1 VPQPINFGARRFVV
15 ISSIDEL
22 TKAGDELGIAQ
33 MIDHKTFSAMCRG
46 EYVEPAK
53 PDAQQGTDTAN
64 ALVTNANSRAA
75 LATKL
80 EALSDRALDKLAEIM
95 SLPLANSDPAFPSVL
110 RSQTTAAGVA
120 LNTQVRVDEV
130 ALRKHEA
137 DRMPE
142 LLRLA
147 AEVRA
152 RLPPLEE
159 LRKQPLSDNMRGKDD
174 S

>member
-1 VPQPINFGARRFVV
+1 MI
-15 ISSIDEL
+15 E
-22 TKAGDELGIAQ
+22 
-33 MIDHKTFSAMCRG
+33 IDHKTFSAMCRG
-46 EYVEPAK
+46 EHVETAK
-53 PDAQQGTDTAN
+53 SDADATSTPG
-64 ALVTNANSRAA
+64 LVEADGKSG

-80 EALSDRALDKLAEIM
+80 EAVSDQALDKLAEIM
-95 SLPLANSDPAFPSVL
+95 SLPLASSDPAFPSVL

-130 ALRKHEA
+130 ALRKQEH

-152 RLPPLEE
+152 RLPPWLELE
-159 LRKQPLSDNMRGKDD
+159 KPRNK
-174 S
+174 

>member
-1 VPQPINFGARRFVV
+1 MI
-15 ISSIDEL
+15 E
-22 TKAGDELGIAQ
+22 
-33 MIDHKTFSAMCRG
+33 IDHKTFSAMCRG
-46 EYVEPAK
+46 EYVEPVK
-53 PDAQQGTDTAN
+53 PDAQQGNTAN
-64 ALVTNANSRAA
+64 APVPEANGKTA
-75 LATKL
+75 LASKL
-80 EALSDRALDKLAEIM
+80 EAVSDQALDKLGEIM
-95 SLPLANSDPAFPSVL
+95 SLPLINSDPAFPSVL

-130 ALRKHEA
+130 ALRKQEH
-137 DRMPE
+137 DRLPE

-159 LRKQPLSDNMRGKDD
+159 LRKQPLSDNLRGKNG

>member
-1 VPQPINFGARRFVV
+1 M
-15 ISSIDEL
+15 
-22 TKAGDELGIAQ
+22 TGIK
-33 MIDHKTFSAMCRG
+33 HKTSVAMRTAT
-46 EYVEPAK
+46 ESDSDTVLT
-53 PDAQQGTDTAN
+53 QGRPVAGGK
-64 ALVTNANSRAA
+64 SE

-80 EALSDRALDKLAEIM
+80 EAISDQALDKLAEIL
-95 SLPLANSDPAFPSVL
+95 SLPLVDGDPAFASLL

-130 ALRKHEA
+130 ALRKQEA

-152 RLPPLEE
+152 KLPPLQELEE
-159 LRKQPLSDNMRGKDD
+159 PRVK
-174 S
+174 

>member
-1 VPQPINFGARRFVV
+1 MATPSTYGAK
-15 ISSIDEL
+15 SE
-22 TKAGDELGIAQ
+22 
-33 MIDHKTFSAMCRG
+33 
-46 EYVEPAK
+46 
-53 PDAQQGTDTAN
+53 
-64 ALVTNANSRAA
+64 

-80 EALSDRALDKLAEIM
+80 EAVSDQALDKLAEIM
-95 SLPLANSDPAFPSVL
+95 SLPLVDGDPGFASLL

-130 ALRKHEA
+130 ALRKQEH

-159 LRKQPLSDNMRGKDD
+159 LEKPRVK
-174 S
+174 

>member
-1 VPQPINFGARRFVV
+1 
-15 ISSIDEL
+15 
-22 TKAGDELGIAQ
+22 
-33 MIDHKTFSAMCRG
+33 MIDHRTFAAMCRG
-46 EYVEPAK
+46 ESVEPAK
-53 PDAQQGTDTAN
+53 LDAQEGAEAADAPM
-64 ALVTNANSRAA
+64 AKANSK

-80 EALSDRALDKLAEIM
+80 EAVSDQALDKLAEIM
-95 SLPLANSDPAFPSVL
+95 SLPLANSDPAFPSLL

-130 ALRKHEA
+130 ALRKQER

-159 LRKQPLSDNMRGKDD
+159 LRKQPVSGNLRGKDD

>member
-1 VPQPINFGARRFVV
+1 M
-15 ISSIDEL
+15 
-22 TKAGDELGIAQ
+22 TGIE
-33 MIDHKTFSAMCRG
+33 HKTFVATCTATKSDADTALTPGR
-46 EYVEPAK
+46 
-53 PDAQQGTDTAN
+53 PDAGAK
-64 ALVTNANSRAA
+64 SE

-80 EALSDRALDKLAEIM
+80 EAVSDQALDKLAEIM
-95 SLPLANSDPAFPSVL
+95 SLPLVDGDPAFASLL

-130 ALRKHEA
+130 ALRKQEH

-159 LRKQPLSDNMRGKDD
+159 LDKLRVK
-174 S
+174 

>member
-1 VPQPINFGARRFVV
+1 M
-15 ISSIDEL
+15 
-22 TKAGDELGIAQ
+22 TGIK
-33 MIDHKTFSAMCRG
+33 HKTSVAMRTAT
-46 EYVEPAK
+46 ESDSDTVLT
-53 PDAQQGTDTAN
+53 QGRPVAGGK
-64 ALVTNANSRAA
+64 SE

-80 EALSDRALDKLAEIM
+80 EAISDQALDKLAEIL
-95 SLPLANSDPAFPSVL
+95 SLPLVDGDPAFASLL

-130 ALRKHEA
+130 ALRKQEH

-152 RLPPLEE
+152 RLPPLVE
-159 LRKQPLSDNMRGKDD
+159 LEKPRVK
-174 S
+174 

>member
-1 VPQPINFGARRFVV
+1 MNGP
-15 ISSIDEL
+15 L
-22 TKAGDELGIAQ
+22 KMTGIK
-33 MIDHKTFSAMCRG
+33 HKTSVAMRTATKSDADTVLTQG
-46 EYVEPAK
+46 R
-53 PDAQQGTDTAN
+53 PDAGGK
-64 ALVTNANSRAA
+64 SE

-80 EALSDRALDKLAEIM
+80 EAVSDQALDKLAEIM
-95 SLPLANSDPAFPSVL
+95 SLPLVDGDPAFASLL

-130 ALRKHEA
+130 ALRKQEY

-159 LRKQPLSDNMRGKDD
+159 LDKLRVK
-174 S
+174 

>member
-1 VPQPINFGARRFVV
+1 MTEI
-15 ISSIDEL
+15 
-22 TKAGDELGIAQ
+22 K
-33 MIDHKTFSAMCRG
+33 HKTSVAMRT
-46 EYVEPAK
+46 ATK
-53 PDAQQGTDTAN
+53 SDAATVLTQGRSDAGGK
-64 ALVTNANSRAA
+64 SE

-80 EALSDRALDKLAEIM
+80 DAVSDQALDKLAEIM
-95 SLPLANSDPAFPSVL
+95 SLPLVDGDPAFASLL

-130 ALRKHEA
+130 ALRKQEQ

-159 LRKQPLSDNMRGKDD
+159 LEKPRVK
-174 S
+174 

>member
-1 VPQPINFGARRFVV
+1 MNSGSR
-15 ISSIDEL
+15 
-22 TKAGDELGIAQ
+22 
-33 MIDHKTFSAMCRG
+33 MIDHATFSAMCRG
-46 EYVEPAK
+46 EYVEPAE
-53 PDAQQGTDTAN
+53 PGTSSDTAPIPERPDQN
-64 ALVTNANSRAA
+64 NKTA

-80 EALSDRALDKLAEIM
+80 ESVSDQALDKLAEIM
-95 SLPLANSDPAFPSVL
+95 GLPLANSDPAFASVL

-130 ALRKHEA
+130 ALRKQER

>member
-1 VPQPINFGARRFVV
+1 M
-15 ISSIDEL
+15 
-22 TKAGDELGIAQ
+22 TGIE
-33 MIDHKTFSAMCRG
+33 HKTFVAMRT
-46 EYVEPAK
+46 ATK
-53 PDAQQGTDTAN
+53 SDADTVLTQGRPVAGGK
-64 ALVTNANSRAA
+64 SE

-80 EALSDRALDKLAEIM
+80 EAVSDQALDKLAEIM
-95 SLPLANSDPAFPSVL
+95 SLPLVDGDPGFASLL

-130 ALRKHEA
+130 ALRKQEH

-159 LRKQPLSDNMRGKDD
+159 LDKLRVK
-174 S
+174 